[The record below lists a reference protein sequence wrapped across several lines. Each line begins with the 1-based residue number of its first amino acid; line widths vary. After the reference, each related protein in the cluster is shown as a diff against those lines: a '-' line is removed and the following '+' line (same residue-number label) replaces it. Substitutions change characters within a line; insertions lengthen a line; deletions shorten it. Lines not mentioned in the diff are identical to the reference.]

1 MYFFNRFSLKQQ
13 FYFIASI
20 LMSICI
26 LLTYFINY
34 TLKNLLINQ
43 QLASTQTTLL
53 KLEAELNTLYERTL
67 MIYDFLQLECN
78 LENIFL
84 EPFTSQML
92 TQFQEYQKSYSTLSI
107 MNNELSDIALIGNGI
122 YYSDLFNRQALDTLA
137 SECEPYPTVQ
147 SLGLM
152 KSSFKGKNTTLYCVF
167 SKNIYSFTTKNS
179 YGKKLGSLILA
190 MDPSK
195 AIVLPNTMQELNT
208 SFLLMDKNF
217 TLYPLYG
224 DMPLT
229 EDLDPL
235 LTHLSRTP
243 TDDYLEISTPNYIFS
258 IAYLPHMQYYLV
270 STLHKNTIASHLQST
285 HQLTN
290 MVLFIILLFV
300 SMMMLLLFQHIIK
313 PLNQLYG
320 FIKSIGE
327 GDRKKLK
334 QPIVLNGSKEIS
346 TLSYEFNRML
356 IEINTLNTQLFET
369 TKRLYEIELSKTQ
382 AEIAHLRSQIN
393 PHFLYNTLESI
404 RGMAIEHHL
413 FPIADMCLNMGKIFR
428 YSIKGASTVPLSE
441 EITIVKA
448 YLAIQSVRFESR
460 FETLY
465 ALSSDTYPLP
475 VPKMILQPLI
485 ENALFHGIEP
495 HQQKGLLYLG
505 SLILKDQGL
514 KIIIQDN
521 GVGICETTLSTLQD
535 LLNHFEDP
543 KYDQPQHL
551 GILNV
556 HKRIRLLYGKPYG
569 VQIES
574 QVGMGTKITLL
585 LPINIV

>member
-1 MYFFNRFSLKQQ
+1 MYLFNHFSIKHQ

-20 LMSICI
+20 LMALCF
-26 LLTYFINY
+26 LLTSFINY

-43 QLASTQTTLL
+43 QLASTKTTLL
-53 KLEAELNTLYERTL
+53 KLEAELNTLYERTI
-67 MIYDFLQLECN
+67 MIYDFLQLESN
-78 LENIFL
+78 LEKIFL

-92 TQFQEYQKSYSTLSI
+92 TQFQDYQKNYSTLSI
-107 MNNELSDIALIGNGI
+107 MNRELADIALVGNGI
-122 YYSDLFNRQALDTLA
+122 YYSDLFNRQALDTLKTESDSSSA
-137 SECEPYPTVQ
+137 IQ
-147 SLGLM
+147 SLGLIT
-152 KSSFKGKNTTLYCVF
+152 SNFKGKNSTLYCVF
-167 SKNIYSFTTKNS
+167 SKNIYNFNTTNP
-179 YGKKLGSLILA
+179 YGQKLGTLILA

-195 AIVLPNTMQELNT
+195 SIHLPDAIQNLNT

-224 DMPLT
+224 ELPLK
-229 EDLDPL
+229 EDLNPL
-235 LTHLSRTP
+235 LSSLSSP
-243 TDDYLEISTPNYIFS
+243 PASDYIEISTPNYIFS

-270 STLHKNTIASHLQST
+270 GTIHKNTIASHLQPT
-285 HQLTN
+285 HRLMN
-290 MVLFIILLFV
+290 MILFIILLFV
-300 SMMMLLLFQHIIK
+300 SMMMLLIFQHIIT
-313 PLNQLYG
+313 PLNQLYC

-334 QPIVLNGSKEIS
+334 QPIALNGSKEIS

-356 IEINTLNTQLFET
+356 TEINTLNTQLFET
-369 TKRLYEIELSKTQ
+369 TRRLYEIELSKTQ

-404 RGMAIEHHL
+404 RGMAIENKL

-428 YSIKGASTVPLSE
+428 YSIKGTSTVPLSE
-441 EITIVKA
+441 EISITKA
-448 YLAIQSVRFESR
+448 YLAIQSIRFESR

-465 ALSSDTYPLP
+465 ALSSDTYKLP

-495 HQQKGLLYLG
+495 NPQKGILYLG

-521 GVGICETTLSTLQD
+521 GVGICPSTLANLQHM
-535 LLNHFEDP
+535 LNHFEDVKQDP
-543 KYDQPQHL
+543 PQHL

-556 HKRIRLLYGKPYG
+556 HKRIRLLYGVPYG
-569 VQIES
+569 IQIES

-585 LPINIV
+585 LPINLT